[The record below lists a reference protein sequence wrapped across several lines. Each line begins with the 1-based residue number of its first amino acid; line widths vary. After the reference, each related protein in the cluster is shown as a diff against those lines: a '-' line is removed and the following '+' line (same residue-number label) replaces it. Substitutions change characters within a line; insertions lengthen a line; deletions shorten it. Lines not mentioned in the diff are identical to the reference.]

1 MIAHRRMIARSRRG
15 GTDASRWA
23 AAQWLRKVRGVVRSA
38 GNRIEPVHRG
48 LTYTT
53 IDADGRGLAYFAFS
67 PFDGRMRQQDIADI
81 VARNP

>member
-1 MIAHRRMIARSRRG
+1 
-15 GTDASRWA
+15 
-23 AAQWLRKVRGVVRSA
+23 
-38 GNRIEPVHRG
+38 